1 MAGASYSS
9 RGYFVFGRVEPPEYL
24 SAKEMNELSFFLFST
39 NRCEISAVTSLA
51 NFPEEMGKAHN

>member
-24 SAKEMNELSFFLFST
+24 SAKEMN
-39 NRCEISAVTSLA
+39 
-51 NFPEEMGKAHN
+51 